1 MHTRADGGVGS
12 VVQQVAD
19 HARSLVRLEVELAS
33 LELRQK
39 AAALGGGFALIVSAV
54 VLTLFAVG
62 FLLATI
68 AAVIAIFL
76 PLWTATLVVGV
87 MLLLLAAGLAFA
99 ARSLLQRA
107 SPPIPEQALLEA
119 RRAREALGRRNGA

>member
-1 MHTRADGGVGS
+1 MHTRAKGDLGS
-12 VVQQVAD
+12 VVHEVAD
-19 HARSLVRLEVELAS
+19 RARSLVRLEIELAT

-39 AAALGGGFALIVSAV
+39 AAALGGGLALIVSAV

-76 PLWTATLVVGV
+76 PLWTATMVVGV
-87 MLLLLAAGLAFA
+87 VLLLLAVGLALA
-99 ARSLLQRA
+99 ARSFLRRA
-107 SPPIPEQALLEA
+107 TPPIPEQALVEA